1 MDNLNGKM
9 EAMIDKSKKAGAILK
24 SLLHAKTCR
33 AGRDCLEVPN
43 CPALKSLLSHSL
55 ECRLRAQEV
64 GPDGL
69 ACRQSG
75 CKTVRALLD
84 HMLCCQ
90 AATDLARAQ
99 GRPLVG
105 CILCTVAGVEKFKSQ
120 LAADTSLAKG
130 LANSPPQHRHSGSTS
145 DTRGSS
151 GSGEWE
157 GTDTSGPDSYPNL
170 SSCSSS
176 GSLTSVGSF
185 GSMGS
190 FGSLASLGG
199 STSVFE
205 FVGPGSP
212 TRHRRSLGT
221 ASSTGQSGRGIYV
234 RSRDGGGDGEE
245 AGEGDEEGDEGH
257 PCISTF
263 RPSWLAP
270 YDRPLEGSGDG
281 SDAMCGAGGGLEP
294 HSSPLRGG
302 QQPRS
307 GDLLSAP
314 C

>member
-9 EAMIDKSKKAGAILK
+9 DAMIDKSKKAGAILK

-33 AGRDCLEVPN
+33 QGRDCLEVPN
-43 CPALKSLLSHSL
+43 CPALKALLAHSL

-69 ACRQSG
+69 SCRVSG
-75 CKTVRALLD
+75 CKTVRHLLD

-105 CILCTVAGVEKFKSQ
+105 CIVCTVAGVEKFKSQ
-120 LAADTSLAKG
+120 LAVDTSLAKG
-130 LANSPPQHRHSGSTS
+130 LASASPPQRRHSGSS
-145 DTRGSS
+145 CGSS
-151 GSGEWE
+151 GCGDRDSGEWE
-157 GTDTSGPDSYPNL
+157 GTDTSGL
-170 SSCSSS
+170 GSSPPLSSS
-176 GSLTSVGSF
+176 GSFTSVGSF

-205 FVGPGSP
+205 FAGPGSP
-212 TRHRRSLGT
+212 TLHRRSLG
-221 ASSTGQSGRGIYV
+221 ASSSSGLGGRGICV
-234 RSRDGGGDGEE
+234 RSRDGVLEESLGD
-245 AGEGDEEGDEGH
+245 DDDDEGG
-257 PCISTF
+257 PACIATF

-270 YDRPLEGSGDG
+270 YDHPLQ
-281 SDAMCGAGGGLEP
+281 GAGDDAEGMDVMDVGMTSLHRGAGLQSR
-294 HSSPLRGG
+294 SSDPLM
-302 QQPRS
+302 
-307 GDLLSAP
+307 SAS